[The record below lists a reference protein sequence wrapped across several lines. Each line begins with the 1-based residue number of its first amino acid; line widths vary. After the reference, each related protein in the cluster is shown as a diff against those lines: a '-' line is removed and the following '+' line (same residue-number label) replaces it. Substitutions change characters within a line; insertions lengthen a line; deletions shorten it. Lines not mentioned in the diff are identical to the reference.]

1 MNDLRETVARN
12 ADRIR
17 EAIGT
22 ACRKT
27 GRPLGEIRVVAV
39 TKGHPVEAVEA
50 ARAAGLTDIGENRVP
65 EALAKAERAGPG
77 LAWHLIGHLQT
88 NKVRKALPLFD
99 LLHSLDRPGLAE
111 ALEAEAARS
120 GRRVRCFLQINVSG
134 EASKSGVTPAEAEP
148 FLRKVLAG
156 GRLEP
161 VGLMT
166 MAPLSGDPEASR
178 PLFRALREL
187 RDALARAVPGAEGL
201 TGLSMG
207 MSQDYAVAVEEG
219 ATHLRIGTSLF
230 GPPPPDS

>member
-1 MNDLRETVARN
+1 MDDLRETVVRN

-17 EAIGT
+17 EAIGA
-22 ACRKT
+22 ACLRA
-27 GRPLGEIRVVAV
+27 GRPASEIRVVAV

-77 LAWHLIGHLQT
+77 LTWHLIGHLQT

-111 ALEAEAARS
+111 ALEAEAARA
-120 GRRVRCFLQINVSG
+120 GRRVRCFLQVNVSG
-134 EASKSGVTPAEAEP
+134 ETSKGGLTPSETEP
-148 FLRKVLAG
+148 FLRKILAG

-166 MAPLSGDPEASR
+166 MAPLSANPETSR
-178 PLFRALREL
+178 PAFRALRAL
-187 RDALARAVPGAEGL
+187 RDALARAIPGAQGL

-207 MSQDYAVAVEEG
+207 MSQDYVVAVEEG